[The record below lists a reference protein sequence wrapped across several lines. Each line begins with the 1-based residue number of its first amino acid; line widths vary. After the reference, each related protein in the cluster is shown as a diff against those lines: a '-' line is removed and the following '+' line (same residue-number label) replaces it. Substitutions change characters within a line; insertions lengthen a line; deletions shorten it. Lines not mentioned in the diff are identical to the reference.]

1 MRCAPSCLLN
11 QPSIYTVTPSKARN
25 LESGLEADPSS
36 RPLSECQ
43 YQIRSMSP
51 LFLFLSFV
59 ALISALGV
67 VFAKNPVHS
76 VLFLILTFFSLSG
89 HYLLLNA
96 QFLAA
101 VNIIVYAGAI
111 MVLFLFVIMFL
122 NLNIATEP
130 HKPALAKIAAAV
142 AGGSLL
148 LIMVAAMRDV
158 HPVGY
163 NAATFNSQIGMVD
176 QLGLVLYRQYL
187 LPFELASVLFL
198 VAMVGAVMLGKREV
212 GERHF

>member
-1 MRCAPSCLLN
+1 
-11 QPSIYTVTPSKARN
+11 
-25 LESGLEADPSS
+25 
-36 RPLSECQ
+36 
-43 YQIRSMSP
+43 MSP
-51 LFLFLSFV
+51 LFLFLTFV
-59 ALISALGV
+59 ALLSALGV

-122 NLNIATEP
+122 NLNVDTEP

-148 LIMVAAMRDV
+148 LVLVAALKDV
-158 HPVGY
+158 RPTG
-163 NAATFNSQIGMVD
+163 ADLATLDSQIGMVD
-176 QLGLVLYRQYL
+176 RLGIKLYTEFL

-198 VAMVGAVMLGKREV
+198 IAMVGAVMLGKREV
-212 GERHF
+212 GERNF